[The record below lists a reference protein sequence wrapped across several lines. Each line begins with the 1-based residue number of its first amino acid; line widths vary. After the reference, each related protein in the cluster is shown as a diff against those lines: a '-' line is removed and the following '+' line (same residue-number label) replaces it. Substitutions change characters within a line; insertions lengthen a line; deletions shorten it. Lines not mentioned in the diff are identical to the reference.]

1 LKNYHEASVEGCK
14 AAWGQNRYHCGVHKY
29 VALSQMKM
37 GDMSGAK
44 KSITRGVLYEE
55 QWNEENLKENKE
67 VLRLIL
73 AADEENTKPKI
84 KKKGK
89 KKKGG
94 RGKK

>member
-1 LKNYHEASVEGCK
+1 MMKDFQGELDVNTHIVTALKLGLGLGFIE
-14 AAWGQNRYHCGVHKY
+14 
-29 VALSQMKM
+29 
-37 GDMSGAK
+37 
-44 KSITRGVLYEE
+44 GVLHEE

>member
-1 LKNYHEASVEGCK
+1 
-14 AAWGQNRYHCGVHKY
+14 
-29 VALSQMKM
+29 MKM

-44 KSITRGVLYEE
+44 KSITRGVLHEE

-73 AADEENTKPKI
+73 AADDESAKPKS